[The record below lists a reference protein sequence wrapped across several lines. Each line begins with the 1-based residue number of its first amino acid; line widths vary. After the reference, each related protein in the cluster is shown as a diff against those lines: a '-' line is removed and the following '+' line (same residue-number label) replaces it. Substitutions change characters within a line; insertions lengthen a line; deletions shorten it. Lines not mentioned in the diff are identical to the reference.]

1 MAKIV
6 SIVGRAP
13 AIRGVDP
20 WAPSKEKA
28 HQLFSDE
35 ERTRFAAIA
44 SIARFKKGSKIY
56 HEGHA
61 ANAVFNIISGVAKA
75 YNLMP
80 DGSEHILSF
89 LFPDDLFGLSE
100 EGKYVNSIMAIT
112 RVTAY
117 QFPVSAFRSRLS
129 VDAGL
134 DFGVICKLCNELRQ
148 TQRHAF
154 LLARRQALAKVAMF
168 LEMLESLQIARGES
182 AAEIYMPMN
191 RSDISEYV
199 GMSLE
204 AVSRAFRTLIK
215 RGIIESRNRRH
226 VKIVDRNAFEELAT
240 GASLPSTA
248 TSKAQGADWWNAPC
262 LGWSRPDDGQF
273 LW

>member
-1 MAKIV
+1 MAKVI

-13 AIRGVDP
+13 AVRGVDP
-20 WAPSKEKA
+20 WASSKGRMQ
-28 HQLFSDE
+28 QLFSDE
-35 ERTRFAAIA
+35 ERTRLAAIA
-44 SIARFKKGSKIY
+44 SIARFKKGSEIY
-56 HEGHA
+56 HEGHQ
-61 ANAVFNIISGVAKA
+61 ANVVFNIISGVAKA
-75 YNLMP
+75 YNVMP
-80 DGSEHILSF
+80 DGSEYIMSF
-89 LFPDDLFGLSE
+89 LFSDDLFGLSE
-100 EGKYVNSIMAIT
+100 EGKYVNSIMAMT
-112 RVTAY
+112 PVTAY
-117 QFPVSAFRSRLS
+117 QIPVSALRSRLS

-168 LEMLESLQIARGES
+168 LEMLEHLQIARGEC

-204 AVSRAFRTLIK
+204 AVSRAFRSLIK

-226 VKIVDRNAFEELAT
+226 VKIVDRNAFEKLAA
-240 GASLPSTA
+240 GASAPSTA
-248 TSKAQGADWWNAPC
+248 TSIVQ
-262 LGWSRPDDGQF
+262 
-273 LW
+273 